1 MKASL
6 FSSKMAE
13 ETVLPLFCT
22 VLGQK
27 CLCFVFAIE
36 LCLDGFQHRTRVM
49 QL

>member
-1 MKASL
+1 MKASP

-13 ETVLPLFCT
+13 ERVLPFFCT

-27 CLCFVFAIE
+27 YLCFVFAIE
-36 LCLDGFQHRTRVM
+36 LWMDGFQHRTRVM